1 MFTENDVPRMDG
13 KVVVITGANSGI
25 GFEACRML
33 AGRGANVVMACRD
46 EVRMGLAM
54 ASLRTTVPGA
64 MVDGLVLDLT
74 SLSSIEHASNELA
87 TSHHHIDV
95 LINNAGVMAVP
106 ERTTAE
112 GFELQ
117 FGTNHLGH
125 FAFTGR
131 ILPLLDHANGGRV
144 VTVSSLLHR
153 QGRIDFDAIPRPRNY
168 DQGRQYSMSKL
179 ANLLFTYELERRL
192 RQSPSTA
199 IAIGCHPGYSSTN
212 LQHVGPKMRGSALMA
227 VVMRV
232 MNALVAQPAAI
243 GALAT
248 IMAATGDVRGGEY
261 VGGSRMNQLRGLPEI
276 LRSSPASYD
285 RETAGRLWE
294 VSEQLTGV
302 TYPFPT

>member
-1 MFTENDVPRMDG
+1 MFTENDVPPLDG

-25 GFEACRML
+25 GFEASRML
-33 AGRGANVVMACRD
+33 AGRGAHVVMACRD
-46 EVRMGLAM
+46 EGRMGLAM
-54 ASLRTTVPGA
+54 TSLRATVPGA
-64 MVDGLVLDLT
+64 KVEGLVLDLT
-74 SLSSIEHASNELA
+74 SLGSIERASKELA
-87 TSHHHIDV
+87 TSHHRIDV
-95 LINNAGVMAVP
+95 LVNNAGVMAVP
-106 ERTTAE
+106 ERTTAD

-131 ILPLLDHANGGRV
+131 ILPLLDHANRGRV

-153 QGRIDFDAIPRPRNY
+153 QGRIDFGAIPRPSKY
-168 DQGRQYSMSKL
+168 DQRRQYSMSKL

-192 RQSPSTA
+192 RQSSSTA

-212 LQHVGPKMRGSALMA
+212 LQHVGPKMRGSALLA
-227 VVMRV
+227 VVMRA

-248 IMAATGDVRGGEY
+248 VMAATGDVLGGGY
-261 VGGSRMNQLRGLPEI
+261 VGGTRLNQLRGLPEL

-285 RETAGRLWE
+285 RETAARLWN
-294 VSEQLTGV
+294 VSEQLTGA
-302 TYPFPT
+302 TYAFPT